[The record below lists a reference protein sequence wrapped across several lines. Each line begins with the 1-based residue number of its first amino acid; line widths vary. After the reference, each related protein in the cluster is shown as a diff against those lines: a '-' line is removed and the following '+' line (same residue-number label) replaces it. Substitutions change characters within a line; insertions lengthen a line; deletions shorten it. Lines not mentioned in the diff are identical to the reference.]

1 MSDVA
6 PDWFHNTI
14 VSGVQQLHVLSL
26 QGTPAAETVTL
37 TAQVWIDTL
46 WNTPRSWEE
55 DRDAPRLR
63 EAFRSIAQR
72 VDRWPA
78 PKAVLD
84 NMPNAAPVPLLTE
97 EPKSDPVK
105 VAAYRKQLRE
115 LAAKWKGKP

>member
-1 MSDVA
+1 MSGMV

-46 WNTPRSWEE
+46 WNMPRSWDE

-63 EAFRSIAQR
+63 DAFRSIAQR

-97 EPKSDPVK
+97 EPKSDPVR
-105 VAAYRKQLRE
+105 VAAYRQQLRE

>member
-1 MSDVA
+1 MSDLA

-26 QGTPAAETVTL
+26 QGTPAAETVVL

-46 WNTPRSWEE
+46 WNTPRSWDEE
-55 DRDAPRLR
+55 RDTPRLR

-78 PKAVLD
+78 PKAVLE
-84 NMPNAAPVPLLTE
+84 NMPSAPTVLLLQ
-97 EPKSDPVK
+97 EPKSDPAK
-105 VAAYRKQLRE
+105 VAVVRQQLRE
-115 LAAKWKGKP
+115 LAEKWKGKS